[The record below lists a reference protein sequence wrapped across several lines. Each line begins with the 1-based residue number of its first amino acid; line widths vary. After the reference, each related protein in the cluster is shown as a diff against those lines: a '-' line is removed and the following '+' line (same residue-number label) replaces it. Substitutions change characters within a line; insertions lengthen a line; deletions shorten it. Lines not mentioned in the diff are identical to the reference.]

1 MIRGFVRTMKPVMRW
16 RSVGASTTVDMTG
29 HDDTTAEPYRPTP
42 GLAPLAAGFAED
54 LVPGSGN
61 AGSAMGAG
69 DVADSTVGQP
79 HRVGRLAVVVMV
91 TDEASAADDRDGL
104 VTVDAPTSWHRLT
117 PRAYERVTLVAVWLI
132 GIIVVTG
139 GAVRLTASGLGCTDW
154 PTCEANKV
162 YPSWHFH
169 GWVEFGNRLVTGLV
183 SIAVI
188 LAVLGALVR
197 VPRRRDLT
205 WLSIGLVGGV
215 VGQIVLGGIVV
226 LSHLW
231 PPFVMGHFVLSMLLV
246 ADAVVLVHR
255 ARRPDGSRQRSLV
268 DPTARRLGRA
278 LVWLSA
284 LAIVTG
290 TVVTGTGPHS
300 GSNDGTP
307 VDRLPFQITDVARI
321 HGTVDM
327 AVLATIV
334 LLLVVL
340 LRRGAPR
347 GVLARLEI
355 VLVFGILQ
363 AAIGYTQ
370 YFTGVPEILVG
381 LHILGAT
388 LIWSAVLWF
397 FLGLSESVRD
407 AAESHHADTSTG
419 RRSDAAGAVPADT
432 GRDVD
437 DAAAGDRDDDA
448 GRDRAGRDVVASG

>member
-1 MIRGFVRTMKPVMRW
+1 
-16 RSVGASTTVDMTG
+16 
-29 HDDTTAEPYRPTP
+29 
-42 GLAPLAAGFAED
+42 
-54 LVPGSGN
+54 
-61 AGSAMGAG
+61 
-69 DVADSTVGQP
+69 
-79 HRVGRLAVVVMV
+79 
-91 TDEASAADDRDGL
+91 
-104 VTVDAPTSWHRLT
+104 
-117 PRAYERVTLVAVWLI
+117 TLVAVWLI
-132 GIIVVTG
+132 GLIVVTG

-205 WLSIGLVGGV
+205 WLSLGLVAGV
-215 VGQIVLGGIVV
+215 IGQIVLGGIVV

-255 ARRPDGSRQRSLV
+255 ARRPDGSRRRTLV
-268 DPTARRLGRA
+268 TPIARRLGTA
-278 LVWLSA
+278 LVWVTA
-284 LAIVTG
+284 LAIATG

-307 VDRLPFQITDVARI
+307 VDRLPFQISDVARL
-321 HGTVDM
+321 HGAVDM
-327 AVLATIV
+327 TVLAVIV
-334 LLLVVL
+334 GLLVVL
-340 LRRGAPR
+340 LRNGAPR
-347 GVLARLEI
+347 AVLARLEV
-355 VLVFGILQ
+355 VLIFGLLQ

-388 LIWSAVLWF
+388 LIWAAVLWF
-397 FLGLSESVRD
+397 FLGLSESVPD
-407 AAESHHADTSTG
+407 EAESEDANVSGKRRPVDDRGDADDVDGGVDHAG
-419 RRSDAAGAVPADT
+419 RDGT
-432 GRDVD
+432 GRDVVPS
-437 DAAAGDRDDDA
+437 
-448 GRDRAGRDVVASG
+448 GR

>member
-1 MIRGFVRTMKPVMRW
+1 MV
-16 RSVGASTTVDMTG
+16 S
-29 HDDTTAEPYRPTP
+29 DD
-42 GLAPLAAGFAED
+42 AP
-54 LVPGSGN
+54 
-61 AGSAMGAG
+61 
-69 DVADSTVGQP
+69 
-79 HRVGRLAVVVMV
+79 
-91 TDEASAADDRDGL
+91 AADGRVAFDGRR
-104 VTVDAPTSWHRLT
+104 PRRGLT
-117 PRAYERVTLVAVWLI
+117 PRAYERITLVAVWLI

-205 WLSIGLVGGV
+205 WLSLGLVAGV
-215 VGQIVLGGIVV
+215 IGQIVLGGIVV

-255 ARRPDGSRQRSLV
+255 ARRPDRSRQRTLV
-268 DPTARRLGRA
+268 DRTARRLGRA
-278 LVWLSA
+278 LVWVTA

-300 GSNDGTP
+300 GSNNGTP

-327 AVLATIV
+327 AVLAVIV
-334 LLLVVL
+334 ALIVVL
-340 LRRGAPR
+340 VRRRAPR
-347 GVLARLEI
+347 PVLARLEI

-397 FLGLSESVRD
+397 FLGLSESVPD
-407 AAESHHADTSTG
+407 AAESYHADTSTG